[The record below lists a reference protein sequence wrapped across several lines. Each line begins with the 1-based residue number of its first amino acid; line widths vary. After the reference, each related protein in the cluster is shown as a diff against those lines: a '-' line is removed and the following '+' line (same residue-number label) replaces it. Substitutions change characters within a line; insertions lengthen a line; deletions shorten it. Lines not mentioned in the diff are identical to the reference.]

1 MKQST
6 LQSGML
12 LTLAALA
19 CSPLADAQ
27 SRRVVD
33 AAGSGL
39 LTGVIRDAE
48 GVPQMGALVEAI
60 LPDTGLVASAVTDAR
75 GRYHLNLRPGQY
87 KIKAT
92 AALLMPAVRQ
102 HLVLARGGR
111 TVVDMT
117 LSTLLAPSGWI
128 PASRRTVNEPSD
140 DWMWTLRSSA
150 SRPMLRYADEKTYK
164 VETDDDGQ
172 LSISS
177 SQQESRRGA
186 TGGSVSLKASDGG
199 FGRGGSHQVLVLT
212 RVDDHGSGSVL
223 RADLSGPRTPYPVSP
238 SADVSVGF
246 QRRTMLNGYAR
257 TVLSYSGHPELT
269 SGVGQTGLQGA
280 VLRSAERMEL
290 GDMIRVDVGSVLREV
305 NLSGNAVA
313 MEPFLRVQ
321 AHGPGGLILA
331 YGMTRSRG
339 TESIEDLDRVQA
351 PLPVA
356 VMRKGHLRME
366 TGSHHA
372 ISAAKKIRGEGVIEV
387 ALYQDS
393 LQNPLISGTGT
404 LAVAEIP
411 AEGFI
416 ADPTTGTYR
425 VAGRDYSSSGV
436 RVSFRQP
443 VTHSMSFGAE
453 VATGRALR
461 AAFVQQQGSLND
473 VLAGLSPDRMYAG
486 TAFADGKILR
496 TGTTLRASYRWQP
509 ARTLTAVDAYRV
521 GDDGAY
527 LSCSVRQS
535 LGRLPGLPQG
545 LEAVVD
551 LQNLLAEGYQ
561 PYLSTDGQT
570 LYLAQ
575 TPRALQAGLS
585 FTF

>member
-1 MKQST
+1 
-6 LQSGML
+6 ML
-12 LTLAALA
+12 ITLAALA

-27 SRRVVD
+27 RRVVD

-48 GVPQMGALVEAI
+48 GIPQMGALVEAI

-75 GRYHLNLRPGQY
+75 GRYRLNLRPGQY
-87 KIKAT
+87 NIKAT
-92 AALLMPAVRQ
+92 SALLLPAVRQ

-128 PASRRTVNEPSD
+128 PASRRSVNEPSD
-140 DWMWTLRSSA
+140 DWTWTLRSST
-150 SRPMLRYADEKTYK
+150 SRPMLRYADQKTYT
-164 VETDDDGQ
+164 VDTDDDGQ

-177 SQQESRRGA
+177 SQQESRRDA
-186 TGGSVSLKASDGG
+186 TGGSISLKSSDGG

-212 RVDDHGSGSVL
+212 RVDEHGTGSVL
-223 RADLSGPRTPYPVSP
+223 RADLSGPRTPYPVAP

-305 NLSGNAVA
+305 NFSGNAVA

-331 YGMTRSRG
+331 YGVTRSRG

-351 PLPVA
+351 ALPVA

-372 ISAAKKIRGEGVIEV
+372 LSVAKKIRGEGVIEV

-393 LQNPLISGTGT
+393 LQNPLISGTGS

-411 AEGFI
+411 AEGFL

-425 VAGRDYSSSGV
+425 VAGRDYSSGGV

-453 VATGRALR
+453 MATGRALR
-461 AAFVQQQGSLND
+461 AALVQQGSLNE
-473 VLAGLSPDRMYAG
+473 VLAGLSPNRVYAG

-509 ARTLTAVDAYRV
+509 ARTLTAVDAFRV
-521 GDDGAY
+521 SDDGAY
-527 LSCSVRQS
+527 FSCSVRQS

-575 TPRALQAGLS
+575 TPRALQAGLT

>member
-1 MKQST
+1 MKQLT
-6 LQSGML
+6 LQPGMVL
-12 LTLAALA
+12 ALAALA
-19 CSPLADAQ
+19 CSPMADAQ
-27 SRRVVD
+27 TRRVLD
-33 AAGSGL
+33 ASGSGI

-60 LPDTGLVASAVTDAR
+60 LPETGLIASAVTDAR
-75 GRYHLNLRPGQY
+75 GSYRMNLRPGRY
-87 KIKAT
+87 NIKAT
-92 AALLMPAVRQ
+92 AALLMPAVRD
-102 HLVLARGGR
+102 HLSLARGGR

-150 SRPMLRYADEKTYK
+150 SRPMLRYTDEKTYTANA
-164 VETDDDGQ
+164 EDDGP
-172 LSISS
+172 LSVSS
-177 SQQESRRGA
+177 SRQESRKGA
-186 TGGSVSLKASDGG
+186 TGGSLTIKSSDGG
-199 FGRGGSHQVLVLT
+199 FARGASHQILVLT
-212 RVDDHGSGSVL
+212 RVDEHGSGSVL
-223 RADLSGPRTPYPVSP
+223 RADLSGPRVPYPVNP
-238 SADVSVGF
+238 SAEVSVGF
-246 QRRTMLNGYAR
+246 QRRTALNGYTR
-257 TVLSYSGHPELT
+257 TVLSYTGHPELT
-269 SGVGQTGLQGA
+269 AGNGRTGLQGA

-290 GDMIRVDVGSVLREV
+290 GDTIRVDAGSVLREV
-305 NLSGNAVA
+305 NLGGNAVA
-313 MEPFLRVQ
+313 MEPFLRIQ
-321 AHGPGGLILA
+321 AHGPGGLMLA

-351 PLPVA
+351 ALPVA
-356 VMRKGHLRME
+356 VMRKGHLRLE

-372 ISAAKKIRGEGVIEV
+372 LSVARTMRGDGVLEV
-387 ALYQDS
+387 ALYEDS
-393 LQNPLISGTGT
+393 LKNPLISGIGT
-404 LAVAEIP
+404 LGVADIP

-425 VAGRDYSSSGV
+425 VAGKEYSSNGV

-443 VTHSMSFGAE
+443 VSHSMNVGLEF
-453 VATGRALR
+453 VTGRALR
-461 AAFVQQQGSLND
+461 AAMTKPSTMVDTLGSLSAERAF
-473 VLAGLSPDRMYAG
+473 VGA
-486 TAFADGKILR
+486 AFADGKILR

-509 ARTLTAVDAYRV
+509 SRTLTTVDAFRV
-521 GDDGAY
+521 SDDGAY
-527 LSCSVRQS
+527 FSCTVRQS
-535 LGRLPGLPQG
+535 LGRLPGMPQG

>member
-1 MKQST
+1 VKQLT
-6 LQSGML
+6 LQPGMVL
-12 LTLAALA
+12 ALAALA
-19 CSPLADAQ
+19 CSPMADAQ

-33 AAGSGL
+33 ASGSGV

-48 GVPQMGALVEAI
+48 GVPQMGALVEAV
-60 LPDTGLVASAVTDAR
+60 LPETGLIASAVTDAR
-75 GRYHLNLRPGQY
+75 GRYRMNLRPGRY
-87 KIKAT
+87 NLKAT
-92 AALLMPAVRQ
+92 AALLMPAVRE
-102 HLVLARGGR
+102 HMMLARGGR

-117 LSTLLAPSGWI
+117 LSTLLAPTGWI

-150 SRPMLRYADEKTYK
+150 SRPMLRYADQKTYS
-164 VETDDDGQ
+164 EDTDDNGT

-177 SQQESRRGA
+177 SRQESRKGA
-186 TGGSVSLKASDGG
+186 TGGSLTVKSSDGG
-199 FGRGGSHQVLVLT
+199 FGRGASHQILVLT
-212 RVDDHGSGSVL
+212 RVDEHDSGAVL

-238 SADVSVGF
+238 SAEVSVGF
-246 QRRTMLNGYAR
+246 QRRTVLNGYTR
-257 TVLSYSGHPELT
+257 TVLSYTGHPELT
-269 SGVGQTGLQGA
+269 AGNGRTGLQGA

-290 GDMIRVDVGSVLREV
+290 GDTIRVDAGSVLREV
-305 NLSGNAVA
+305 NLGGNAVA

-321 AHGPGGLILA
+321 AHGPGGLVLA

-351 PLPVA
+351 ALPVA
-356 VMRKGHLRME
+356 VMRKGHLRLE

-372 ISAAKKIRGEGVIEV
+372 LSVARKLRGDGVIEV

-404 LAVAEIP
+404 LAVADIP

-425 VAGRDYSSSGV
+425 VAGKDYSSNGV

-443 VTHSMSFGAE
+443 VSHSMNVGGEF
-453 VATGRALR
+453 VTGRALR
-461 AAFVQQQGSLND
+461 AALIQPATMGDTLASLS
-473 VLAGLSPDRMYAG
+473 AERAYAG

-509 ARTLTAVDAYRV
+509 SRTLTTVDAFRV
-521 GDDGAY
+521 SDDGAY
-527 LSCSVRQS
+527 LSCTVRQS
-535 LGRLPGLPQG
+535 LGRLPGMPQG

-561 PYLSTDGQT
+561 PYLSTDGKT

>member
-1 MKQST
+1 MKQLT
-6 LQSGML
+6 LQPGMVL
-12 LTLAALA
+12 ALAALA
-19 CSPLADAQ
+19 CSPMADAQ
-27 SRRVVD
+27 SHSVLT
-33 AAGSGL
+33 ASGSGM

-48 GVPQMGALVEAI
+48 GVPQMGALVEAV
-60 LPDTGLVASAVTDAR
+60 LPETGMIASAVTDAR
-75 GRYHLNLRPGQY
+75 GRYRLNLRPGRY
-87 KIKAT
+87 NIKAT
-92 AALLMPAVRQ
+92 AALLMPAVRE

-128 PASRRTVNEPSD
+128 PASRRTANEPSD

-150 SRPMLRYADEKTYK
+150 SRPMLRYADEKTYG
-164 VETDDDGQ
+164 VNSSDGQ
-172 LSISS
+172 MSVSSS
-177 SQQESRRGA
+177 SQESRKGA
-186 TGGSVSLKASDGG
+186 TGGSLTIKSSDGG
-199 FGRGGSHQVLVLT
+199 FARGASHQILVLT
-212 RVDDHGSGSVL
+212 RVDEHGSGSVL

-238 SADVSVGF
+238 SAEVSVGF
-246 QRRTMLNGYAR
+246 QRRTMLNGYTR

-269 SGVGQTGLQGA
+269 AGNGRTGLQGA
-280 VLRSAERMEL
+280 VLRSAERLEL
-290 GDMIRVDVGSVLREV
+290 GDTMRVDAGSVMREV
-305 NLSGNAVA
+305 NLGGNAVA

-321 AHGPGGLILA
+321 AHGPGGLVIA

-351 PLPVA
+351 ALPVA
-356 VMRKGHLRME
+356 VMRNGHLRLE

-372 ISAAKKIRGEGVIEV
+372 LSIARKLRGDGVVEV

-393 LQNPLISGTGT
+393 LRNPLISGTGT
-404 LAVAEIP
+404 LAAADIP
-411 AEGFI
+411 SEGFI

-425 VAGRDYSSSGV
+425 VAGKDYSSNGL

-443 VTHSMSFGAE
+443 VTHTMNVGVEMVS
-453 VATGRALR
+453 GRALR
-461 AAFVQQQGSLND
+461 AAVAPTSSMSD
-473 VLAGLSPDRMYAG
+473 VLANLSAERMYAG
-486 TAFADGKILR
+486 TAFADGKILH

-509 ARTLTAVDAYRV
+509 SRTLTTVDAFRV
-521 GDDGAY
+521 SDDGAY
-527 LSCSVRQS
+527 LSCTVRQS

-561 PYLSTDGQT
+561 PYLSSDGKT

>member
-33 AAGSGL
+33 ASGSGL

-48 GVPQMGALVEAI
+48 GVPQMGALVEAV

-75 GRYHLNLRPGQY
+75 GRYRLNLRPGQY
-87 KIKAT
+87 NIKAT

-150 SRPMLRYADEKTYK
+150 SRPMLRYADEKSYTT
-164 VETDDDGQ
+164 VDTNEDGQ

-177 SQQESRRGA
+177 SRQESRRGA
-186 TGGSVSLKASDGG
+186 TGGSVSFKDSDGG

-212 RVDDHGSGSVL
+212 RVDEHGSGSVL
-223 RADLSGPRTPYPVSP
+223 RADLSGSRTPYPVAP

-246 QRRTMLNGYAR
+246 QRRTILNGYAR

-280 VLRSAERMEL
+280 VLRTAERMEL

-305 NLSGNAVA
+305 NFSGNAVA

-331 YGMTRSRG
+331 YGVTRSRG

-372 ISAAKKIRGEGVIEV
+372 LSASKKIRGEGVIEV

-425 VAGRDYSSSGV
+425 VAGKDYSSGGV

-453 VATGRALR
+453 VTSGRALR
-461 AAFVQQQGSLND
+461 ATLVQQGSLNE
-473 VLAGLSPDRMYAG
+473 VLAGLSPERVYAG

-509 ARTLTAVDAYRV
+509 KRTLTAVDAFRV
-521 GDDGAY
+521 SDDGAY

-535 LGRLPGLPQG
+535 LGRFPGLPQG

-561 PYLSTDGQT
+561 PYLSSDGQT

-575 TPRALQAGLS
+575 TPRALQAGLT